1 VAVDDEA
8 AGEALQAVRGGEV
21 ERVAGR
27 HLGRAA
33 HEGDDLLLR
42 PHAGRARDG
51 ERGAEQRDEVAAR
64 DAVELG
70 GARRELALRRLGEL
84 GRALALLDAAPEA
97 RRLGSF
103 GPVDDLET
111 TRALAAALRF
121 VVMVVAAHR

>member
-1 VAVDDEA
+1 MRPLAKPSRLYAVAKWS
-8 AGEALQAVRGGEV
+8 ALPGVTSGGRRTKGTIFCWGRMQAVPVTASEAPSSVMKSRRGT
-21 ERVAGR
+21 
-27 HLGRAA
+27 
-33 HEGDDLLLR
+33 
-42 PHAGRARDG
+42 P
-51 ERGAEQRDEVAAR
+51 
-64 DAVELG
+64 VELG